1 MSKRRLPLDSPNW
14 TPLTEVHRFVRE
26 QTDDCRLADRDLTNA
41 MANGRV
47 RSMRRRVDPPRR
59 ADEPERELLPPSFW
73 ADYKLESCGSDGL
86 LVVGRKPPPLPPWR
100 TTPLEPVSP
109 FAAQLDHA
117 LRVLRGYVFY
127 AWKPNCKKIW
137 VADAASTE
145 ARPPAQEVSVERG
158 RKKVY
163 EHAALTA
170 IAFALF
176 EHRKQGEP
184 EKTQA
189 EVARELRAWCKEQK
203 EKVPGNTTLNGIVSV
218 AFHVSK
224 KWKASLKR

>member
-1 MSKRRLPLDSPNW
+1 MSKRRLLLDSPDW
-14 TPLTEVHRFVRE
+14 TPLDDLHPLVCAQNGDNRF
-26 QTDDCRLADRDLTNA
+26 ADRDLTDA
-41 MANGRV
+41 MMNGRV
-47 RSMRRRVDPPRR
+47 RSMRRRVSPR
-59 ADEPERELLPPSFW
+59 ADEPERELLLPSFW

-86 LVVGRKPPPLPPWR
+86 LVVGRNPPPRPPWC
-100 TTPLEPVSP
+100 TPLEPMSP
-109 FAAQLDHA
+109 QLGHA
-117 LRVLRGYVFY
+117 LRVLRGYVFF
-127 AWKPNCKKIW
+127 AWKPDYKKIW
-137 VADAASTE
+137 GADAASTE
-145 ARPPAQEVSVERG
+145 ARPPAQEVPVERG

-203 EKVPGNTTLNGIVSV
+203 EKVPGNTTLNEIVSV
-218 AFHVSK
+218 AFHVRK
-224 KWKASLKR
+224 KWKATLKSNYRN